1 VLYNLAMILPTEG
14 PYIGEEVQP
23 ASEDEAI
30 ALFLLEV
37 ELAMTAIKH
46 KEWAKKLMEDEMF
59 YALPKEEKVKI
70 HRIANGDPEGDF
82 QGVMKSIKPLLGL
95 NGVKKIL
102 ETINPDNEF
111 LPLIKQAWD

>member
-1 VLYNLAMILPTEG
+1 MILPTEG

-37 ELAMTAIKH
+37 ELAMTSIKH

-59 YALPKEEKVKI
+59 FALPKEEKAKI

-82 QGVMKSIKPLLGL
+82 VEVMKSIKPLLGL
-95 NGVKKIL
+95 KGMKNIL
-102 ETINPDNEF
+102 NSISPDNEF
-111 LPLIKQAWD
+111 LPLIKQAWE

>member
-37 ELAMTAIKH
+37 EVAMTSIKH

-59 YALPKEEKVKI
+59 FSLPKEEKAKI

-82 QGVMKSIKPLLGL
+82 QKVMKSIKPLLGL
-95 NGVKKIL
+95 KGMKNIL

-111 LPLIKQAWD
+111 LPLIKQAWE

>member
-1 VLYNLAMILPTEG
+1 MILPIEG
-14 PYIGEEVQP
+14 AFIGEVQP
-23 ASEDEAI
+23 AEEEDTI

-37 ELAMTAIKH
+37 ELVLKAIKH

-82 QGVMKSIKPLLGL
+82 QGVMKSIKPLLGED
-95 NGVKKIL
+95 GVKNIL
-102 ETINPDNEF
+102 NMIGPDNEF